1 VKSGQQRGPDQQP
14 LPERLAAELHRSD
27 PDAAVAATPVSAGG
41 VSASARQRSR
51 SPTSGSRKAT
61 ANASQSPSA
70 RGQQGGASSRPEPGA
85 LFRLDPAP
93 RERKLSNLD
102 RGMWLRNG
110 DTVEGYPV
118 PVPFRSDRFNRVI
131 SCPLDRPPA
140 DWAGRLGC

>member
-51 SPTSGSRKAT
+51 SPTSRLAEGDGQCQPEPVREGAT
-61 ANASQSPSA
+61 
-70 RGQQGGASSRPEPGA
+70 RGASSRPEPGA